1 MIHRRGVFMKK
12 KLLSLLIVAALTF
25 SCFHVVAYV
34 QATAKEEAQR
44 KKREAEA
51 KLKELE
57 DQMKKLKA
65 EQADVLGEMN
75 DVQAE
80 IVELVASID
89 AISDEIIHAEEDF
102 ARLQEELDAAIESE
116 HKQYEA
122 MKLRIKYMYERG
134 DTAFV
139 EAILGASSMADLLN
153 QVEYF
158 EEMYDYDRKLLVS
171 YQETKIRTQEL
182 KDEVEVE
189 LAELNEMKESQE
201 GQKQALQ
208 KVMARL
214 EAENG
219 EYASQLRTAL
229 AAAERYKNII
239 SEQAAIIARIEEEEQ
254 DDDDDD
260 DDGDADPG
268 YQTTVSP
275 ADVIAYAK
283 QFVGNR
289 YVWGGT
295 DPHTGAD
302 CSGYL
307 QYVFGHFGI
316 RLPRTSYEQRTAG
329 KRVSYSHIKPGDIV
343 CYAGHVA
350 MYIGNNQIIHARN
363 ERAGIGIT
371 SNPRYRAIIT
381 IRRVL

>member
-1 MIHRRGVFMKK
+1 MKK
-12 KLLSLLIVAALTF
+12 KILSLLLVVALTF
-25 SCFHVVAYV
+25 SCFHAVTYV
-34 QATAKEEAQR
+34 QADKQEAER
-44 KKREAEA
+44 KKKEAEA
-51 KLKELE
+51 KLTALE
-57 DQMKKLKA
+57 EQMKQLKS
-65 EQADVLGEMN
+65 EQAGILGEMN
-75 DVQAE
+75 GVQTE

-89 AISDEIIHAEEDF
+89 AISDEIAQAEDDL
-102 ARLQEELDAAIESE
+102 ARLEDELEEAIETE
-116 HKQYEA
+116 KRQYEA

-139 EAILGASSMADLLN
+139 EAILGATSMADLLN

-171 YQETKIRTQEL
+171 YQETKIRTEEL
-182 KDEVEVE
+182 KADVETE
-189 LAELNEMKESQE
+189 LAELNDMKDSLE
-201 GQKQALQ
+201 GEKSALQ

-214 EAENG
+214 QQENSD
-219 EYASQLRTAL
+219 YAAQLQTAL
-229 AAAERYKNII
+229 AAADKYKGVI
-239 SEQAAIIARIEEEEQ
+239 SQQNALIAQIEEEERRREQ
-254 DDDDDD
+254 EDDDDDD
-260 DDGDADPG
+260 DDDDDSSDPG
-268 YQTTVSP
+268 YSTNVSA

-289 YVWGGT
+289 YIWGGT
-295 DPHTGAD
+295 DPNTGAD

-307 QYVFGHFGI
+307 QYVFAHFGI

-329 KRVSYSHIKPGDIV
+329 KRVSYSNMKPGDII
-343 CYAGHVA
+343 CYSGHVA

-371 SNPRYRAIIT
+371 SNPRYRTIIT

>member
-1 MIHRRGVFMKK
+1 MKK

>member
-1 MIHRRGVFMKK
+1 MKK

-25 SCFHVVAYV
+25 SCFHVVTYV

>member
-1 MIHRRGVFMKK
+1 MKK
-12 KLLSLLIVAALTF
+12 KLLSLLLIAALTF
-25 SCFHVVAYV
+25 SCFHTVAYV
-34 QATAKEEAQR
+34 EANKQEAER
-44 KKREAEA
+44 KKKEAED
-51 KLKELE
+51 KLKALE
-57 DQMKKLKA
+57 DEMKKLKS
-65 EQADVLGEMN
+65 EQAGVLGEMN
-75 DVQAE
+75 GVQTE

-89 AISDEIIHAEEDF
+89 AVSDEVIHAEQDLE
-102 ARLQEELDAAIESE
+102 RLNAELEEAIESE
-116 HKQYEA
+116 NRQYEA

-139 EAILGASSMADLLN
+139 EAILGATSMADLLN

-158 EEMYDYDRKLLVS
+158 EEMYDYDRKLLVT
-171 YQETKIRTQEL
+171 YQETKLRTEQL
-182 KDEVEVE
+182 KSDVEIE
-189 LAELNEMKESQE
+189 IAELNEMKESLE
-201 GQKQALQ
+201 GQKAALQ
-208 KVMARL
+208 KVLARL
-214 EAENG
+214 QAENG
-219 EYASQLRTAL
+219 DYATKLQAAL
-229 AAAERYKNII
+229 AKAEEYKNII
-239 SEQAAIIARIEEEEQ
+239 SQQAAIIAQIEAEEE

-260 DDGDADPG
+260 DDGSDDPG
-268 YQTTVSP
+268 YRTDVSP
-275 ADVIAYAK
+275 SDVIAYAK

-307 QYVFGHFGI
+307 QYVFAHFGI

-329 KRVSYSHIKPGDIV
+329 KRVSYSNMKPGDII
-343 CYAGHVA
+343 CYSGHVA

-371 SNPRYRAIIT
+371 TNPRYRTIIT